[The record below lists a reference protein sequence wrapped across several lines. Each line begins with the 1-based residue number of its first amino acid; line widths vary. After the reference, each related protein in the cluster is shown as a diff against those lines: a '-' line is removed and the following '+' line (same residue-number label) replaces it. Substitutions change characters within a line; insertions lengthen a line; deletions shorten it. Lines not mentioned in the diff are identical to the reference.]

1 MSGIGQGTV
10 AGHVVDDASPA
21 KALRVLDLYRA
32 LVRVVSVDDVL
43 ADRPW

>member
-1 MSGIGQGTV
+1 M

-21 KALRVLDLYRA
+21 KALRVLDLYRP
-32 LVRVVSVDDVL
+32 LVRVVSLDDVL